1 MQDIEDIRPFLE
13 LAAAAAGAV
22 SGALHA
28 QRRRFD
34 FVGVEVIGVV
44 SGLGGGVIR
53 DVLLGQGP
61 ALALQ
66 TPALVITSLAAA
78 LSGGLFGSLAIRLE
92 RPIWIIDA
100 LTLGLFTVA
109 GLKRAAAAGLSP
121 VPSLLLGVV
130 TGVGGGVVRDVL
142 CRETPQ
148 MLLPG
153 TPYSLA
159 SLFGGA
165 IYWIALRG
173 LGAGPRAAEL
183 LAVAAAFGLRA
194 LAAWRG
200 WSVPSPP
207 ALARGARGPQAR
219 PRAPEWHRA
228 ARRCIATTRPYS
240 RGHGGAEVRE
250 AGAHQKD
257 TAMAAFGVHSEVGK
271 LRKVMVHRP
280 DLSLRRLTPSNRDEL
295 LFDDVL
301 WVERAQQEHDQF
313 VAEFRNRGVEVFHV
327 HDLLAKALET
337 PGARQW
343 AIEHTVT
350 PYTVG
355 PAAVEAVRR
364 ALQKMNSDTLATHL
378 IGGVTRSELMKY
390 SDGGELTQH
399 SLTSATTPDS
409 HFILPPLP
417 NHLFTRDSSCWLYD
431 GVSINPMFWPSR
443 QAESVNIGVIYRFH
457 PMFRDAK
464 IKFWY
469 PDASH
474 GEEHDEFDIQAF
486 GRSSLEGGD
495 VMPVG
500 NGTVL
505 VGISERTTAQMVE
518 ILAQRLFEKGAAQRV
533 IAVELEKKRS
543 YMHLDVVF
551 TFMSRDTV
559 TVYPKV
565 IETTKAYSIRPG
577 NKQGS
582 LDVTPEKSFLA
593 AVADAVG
600 LNQKDLRIVTTGG
613 DEAQQER
620 EQWDSGNNV
629 VAIEPGV
636 VVAYSK
642 NVYSNR
648 KYREAGIEVIEIDG
662 FEVGKGRGGG
672 HCMTCPLLRDP

>member
-1 MQDIEDIRPFLE
+1 
-13 LAAAAAGAV
+13 
-22 SGALHA
+22 
-28 QRRRFD
+28 
-34 FVGVEVIGVV
+34 
-44 SGLGGGVIR
+44 
-53 DVLLGQGP
+53 
-61 ALALQ
+61 
-66 TPALVITSLAAA
+66 
-78 LSGGLFGSLAIRLE
+78 
-92 RPIWIIDA
+92 
-100 LTLGLFTVA
+100 
-109 GLKRAAAAGLSP
+109 
-121 VPSLLLGVV
+121 
-130 TGVGGGVVRDVL
+130 
-142 CRETPQ
+142 
-148 MLLPG
+148 
-153 TPYSLA
+153 
-159 SLFGGA
+159 
-165 IYWIALRG
+165 
-173 LGAGPRAAEL
+173 
-183 LAVAAAFGLRA
+183 
-194 LAAWRG
+194 
-200 WSVPSPP
+200 
-207 ALARGARGPQAR
+207 
-219 PRAPEWHRA
+219 
-228 ARRCIATTRPYS
+228 
-240 RGHGGAEVRE
+240 
-250 AGAHQKD
+250 
-257 TAMAAFGVHSEVGK
+257 MAAFGVHSEVGR

-364 ALQKMNSDTLATHL
+364 ALQKMNSDALATHL

-390 SDGGELTQH
+390 SDGGELTLH

-409 HFILPPLP
+409 SFILPPLP

-464 IKFWY
+464 IRFWY

-577 NKQGS
+577 SKQGS
-582 LDVTPEKSFLA
+582 LDVTPENSFLG

-600 LNQKDLRIVTTGG
+600 LKQRDLRVVTTGG